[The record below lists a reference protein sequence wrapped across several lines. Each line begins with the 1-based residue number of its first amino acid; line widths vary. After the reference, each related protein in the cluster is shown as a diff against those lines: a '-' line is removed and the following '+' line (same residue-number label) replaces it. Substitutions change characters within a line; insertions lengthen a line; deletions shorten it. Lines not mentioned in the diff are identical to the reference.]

1 MPFLFTCQKE
11 EIILPCYLLLS
22 TICVIA
28 SHNYLHTVSLI
39 SLIPEKTENKINSH
53 TSSVTEKTWN
63 KYSRALIFL
72 FQKPDKTAAE
82 IHT

>member
-11 EIILPCYLLLS
+11 EIILPSYLLLS

-39 SLIPEKTENKINSH
+39 SLIPDKQKIKLN
-53 TSSVTEKTWN
+53 
-63 KYSRALIFL
+63 LIL
-72 FQKPDKTAAE
+72 VQSLRILGINIVE
-82 IHT
+82 L